1 MNRKKNS
8 LVFIS
13 GATSGIGLAAANL
26 LIDNNYELIV
36 CGRRKDRLQELQ
48 RQFKDKIHA
57 YELDV
62 TKKSL
67 VSKFASENAQLLE
80 NLEVII
86 NNAGLAKGKDL
97 FQDGSL
103 EDFEDMIQTNVLGL
117 IYTTRI
123 LLPFLI
129 KNKKGHVVNIGS
141 VAGRWVYQGGAV
153 YCASKF
159 SVQALTEGLRM
170 DLYGWPI
177 KVTNIQPGMVETE
190 FSQVRFS
197 DEAKAKAV
205 YQGMTPLKAQDVA
218 EAVLWCLNRPS
229 HVNIQEVVMYP
240 TEQYS
245 PNHVWRG
252 E

>member
-1 MNRKKNS
+1 
-8 LVFIS
+8 
-13 GATSGIGLAAANL
+13 
-26 LIDNNYELIV
+26 
-36 CGRRKDRLQELQ
+36 
-48 RQFKDKIHA
+48 
-57 YELDV
+57 
-62 TKKSL
+62 
-67 VSKFASENAQLLE
+67 
-80 NLEVII
+80 
-86 NNAGLAKGKDL
+86 LAKGKDL